1 MASRSAPAIDVQVPR
16 ARRRTRSKSVMR
28 ADRTAD
34 DQPSSPTESARA
46 FAARCHAGQLRES
59 DGAPFIEHPLEV
71 AGLLHD
77 AGCSEVVVAAGLLHD
92 VVADSLV
99 SPAELTARFGP
110 AVATLVQAVTDH
122 ECVGSYRERKY
133 VLREQVRN
141 AGGEAALLFAAN
153 MISKVRELPD
163 QIRRDRARFGAT
175 ARGIRARDHLERYQ
189 QIRLEHYQESLEML
203 YRVAPRHPLV
213 ERLAKE
219 LDHFPIAIRRDALA
233 IGESLDHAEIRSS
246 RS

>member
-1 MASRSAPAIDVQVPR
+1 M
-16 ARRRTRSKSVMR
+16 
-28 ADRTAD
+28 
-34 DQPSSPTESARA
+34 SART
-46 FAARCHAGQLRES
+46 S
-59 DGAPFIEHPLEV
+59 
-71 AGLLHD
+71 
-77 AGCSEVVVAAGLLHD
+77 
-92 VVADSLV
+92 
-99 SPAELTARFGP
+99 LTARFGP

-175 ARGIRARDHLERYQ
+175 ARGLRARDHLERYQ

-203 YRVAPRHPLV
+203 HRVAPRHALV

-233 IGESLDHAEIRSS
+233 AGESVDHAGEFVAGRTRRRAGGLLRS
-246 RS
+246 RHQGDVVDTAHG